1 MLREIIIPRSESY
14 SIGIPK
20 EYINQKVEILVF
32 PLPNSNEGVNKKTK
46 QDILEQTAGILSSK
60 EVDPIAWQRDLR
72 GEYER

>member
-32 PLPNSNEGVNKKTK
+32 PLPNSNEDINKKTK
-46 QDILEQTAGILSSK
+46 QDILEQTAGILSSI
-60 EVDPIAWQRDLR
+60 EVDPIVWQKGLRD
-72 GEYER
+72 EYER

>member
-32 PLPNSNEGVNKKTK
+32 PLPNSNEDINKKTK

-60 EVDPIAWQRDLR
+60 KIDPIVWQKGLRD
-72 GEYER
+72 EYER